1 MPGSGD
7 AEAGGVPPGEA
18 AASAAA
24 AAAGVAASC
33 VWWELLGLAASS
45 ILMSP
50 GLEAG
55 VEAEAGLGGW
65 AM

>member
-18 AASAAA
+18 AAS
-24 AAAGVAASC
+24 AAGVAASC

-50 GLEAG
+50 GLDAG
-55 VEAEAGLGGW
+55 VEAEAGLDRW
-65 AM
+65 AG

>member
-18 AASAAA
+18 VASAAT
-24 AAAGVAASC
+24 AAAGVTASC
-33 VWWELLGLAASS
+33 VWWEVLGRAASS
-45 ILMSP
+45 ILMSL
-50 GLEAG
+50 GLDAG

>member
-33 VWWELLGLAASS
+33 VWWELLGLAASV
-45 ILMSP
+45 LMSP